1 MNKKILILIISI
13 LFLCGCNSKEKTIYE
28 YYVTVDDVDIK
39 VDVLYEYLRVSLN
52 NYNDIKFTADSDNI
66 VYSYND
72 IEIETYISDN
82 IEKVKSFWF
91 TTDKYNTN
99 EGVRIGDSVD
109 KMIYVYGDNYN
120 YNNDVYVYKLN
131 NSSLS
136 FIVENGIIKGI
147 EYDLV

>member
-39 VDVLYEYLRVSLN
+39 VDVLFEYLRVSLN

-82 IEKVKSFWF
+82 IEKVKSFL
-91 TTDKYNTN
+91 
-99 EGVRIGDSVD
+99 
-109 KMIYVYGDNYN
+109 VYDG
-120 YNNDVYVYKLN
+120 
-131 NSSLS
+131 
-136 FIVENGIIKGI
+136 
-147 EYDLV
+147 

>member
-39 VDVLYEYLRVSLN
+39 VDVLFEYLRVSLN